1 MKQSVQYMRIIQ
13 LPLTRDNMIRQTLKM
28 SQEIATDYGDEFALV
43 TYDLACAKIA
53 RHIQIE

>member
-1 MKQSVQYMRIIQ
+1 MQQSVQYMRNIQ
-13 LPLTRDNMIRQTLKM
+13 LPPIRDDVIRQSLKI
-28 SQEIATDYGDEFALV
+28 SQELAANCRDEFVLV